1 MRRLLSLKIALVSLM
16 MAACV
21 TINVYFPAAAAE
33 KAADQI
39 IDAVTSQGAANPGAT
54 TSPGGAPPKAA
65 PAPQGTPPTSSTTTP
80 GLQPVGVQQEPM
92 LTLVAAHLLDLLVP
106 AASAQEANLD
116 VSTPEVRA
124 ITASMQDRFAQLAR
138 YFDSGVVGL
147 TSNGLVAVRE
157 AGSVPLA
164 ERASVQQLV
173 AADNRDRE
181 ALYAAIAKA
190 NAHPEWESQIRST
203 FARRWIERAA
213 KPGWYYQNTA
223 GAWVQ
228 K

>member
-1 MRRLLSLKIALVSLM
+1 MRRLLPLKIALVSLM

-39 IDAVTSQGAANPGAT
+39 IDAVTNQAGAAPRT
-54 TSPGGAPPKAA
+54 TPPQA
-65 PAPQGTPPTSSTTTP
+65 PPTSRAVTP
-80 GLQPVGVQQEPM
+80 PDVRASQDSVL
-92 LTLVAAHLLDLLVP
+92 LLAAGQLLELLVP
-106 AASAQEANLD
+106 TASAQEANLD

-124 ITASMQDRFAQLAR
+124 ITASMQDRFAQLAK
-138 YFDSGVVGL
+138 YFDGGVVGL
-147 TSNGLVAVRE
+147 TGNGLIAVRD

-181 ALYAAIAKA
+181 ALYAAIAKG
-190 NAHPEWESQIRST
+190 NGHPEWETQIRST